1 MQRYARM
8 QALLQASPSSIMIQ
22 FLKSRLKGYFIN
34 NSQIPDVGKSLERI
48 KALGFSPKTI
58 FDIGA
63 YKGDFA
69 RLCLNTWND
78 TNVVCFEPLKE
89 KYEELKQWST
99 TEKRV
104 KVIHGLLGE
113 ENKDKVKFNMSET
126 ASSVLTEH
134 VSTDFKSDF
143 LPMRTLDSAIEEFNL
158 AAPNVVKI
166 DTQGYEYQII
176 KGLQKNL
183 DKVDIIIAEL
193 NHIDIHVGVKLAEE
207 VIQLLYQN
215 GFVIYDIVEIHRR
228 PYDNAIWQTDFMFV
242 KQNSFLRQQK
252 QWS

>member
-1 MQRYARM
+1 
-8 QALLQASPSSIMIQ
+8 MIQ
-22 FLKSRLKGYFIN
+22 FLKNKLKGYFIN
-34 NSQIPDVGKSLERI
+34 NAQIPDVGKSLERL
-48 KALGFSPKTI
+48 KRLGFSPTTI

-69 RLCLNTWND
+69 KLCLSTWGNA
-78 TNVVCFEPLKE
+78 NIVCFEPLKDKFAALE
-89 KYEELKQWST
+89 KWSSA
-99 TEKRV
+99 EKRV

-134 VSTDFKSDF
+134 ISTDFKSDY
-143 LPMRTLDSAIEEFNL
+143 LPMRTLDAAIDEFKL
-158 AAPNVVKI
+158 AAPNLVKI

-176 KGLQKNL
+176 KGLAKNL

-193 NHIDIHVGVKLAEE
+193 NHIDIHINVKLAEE

-215 GFVIYDIVEIHRR
+215 DFVIYDIVEIHRR

-242 KQNSFLRQQK
+242 KKNSFLRQQK